1 MGCHLSLVGLNQLF
15 QLIYLGPCHLSNLH
29 ITHYPAPLTDTPNS
43 WQEIVTKQVSWK
55 RQGPSKLQL
64 TLLPFFMRWNVG
76 ATFTPRLCP
85 SCLFFLLQSSL
96 YSLMSG
102 WSCMTA
108 VITKIKDAEPSLRPC
123 YFAQG

>member
-15 QLIYLGPCHLSNLH
+15 QLIYLGACHLSNLH
-29 ITHYPAPLTDTPNS
+29 IQQVPSTDAPDTWHETS
-43 WQEIVTKQVSWK
+43 VKQHIWR
-55 RQGPSKLQL
+55 RQKL

-102 WSCMTA
+102 CSCSTA
-108 VITKIKDAEPSLRPC
+108 MVIKINDA
-123 YFAQG
+123 

>member
-1 MGCHLSLVGLNQLF
+1 M
-15 QLIYLGPCHLSNLH
+15 
-29 ITHYPAPLTDTPNS
+29 
-43 WQEIVTKQVSWK
+43 K
-55 RQGPSKLQL
+55 RQVL

-102 WSCMTA
+102 CSCRTA
-108 VITKIKDAEPSLRPC
+108 VVTEIDNAEHRSQSISLCSGAPNKQPDHTGHLSWYTQSAAEPEVQVKHNLLMLAAGTRAGVGSQAAPWLN
-123 YFAQG
+123 G